1 MVHGC
6 SGNSLLHQV
15 KVNSLC
21 VLTGAGCSVPEAGC
35 HRDCVWGVGESE
47 ENIRD
52 LFEQAQVGSQ
62 PKG

>member
-35 HRDCVWGVGESE
+35 HRDCVWGVRGVRREH
-47 ENIRD
+47 
-52 LFEQAQVGSQ
+52 QGSV
-62 PKG
+62 